1 IGVPM
6 SRASTSSG
14 CCAALSRYG
23 RGLYHGKSAR
33 LGAEVLTIR
42 STQPGSLALRQQV
55 LDSLRV
61 GGHLADLRRCVMRA
75 QLLEEV
81 YVCLG
86 VGRPL
91 VGHVVLVVDGLDRT
105 DRLTSTTVDA
115 FVRMDVEHP
124 LALVDAVHGALV
136 DARLVE
142 HVDAGLGDHVGHW
155 ALLESLRSAA
165 RPG

>member
-1 IGVPM
+1 M
-6 SRASTSSG
+6 ARSTTPSG
-14 CCAALSRYG
+14 CRAAFSWYG
-23 RGLYHGKSAR
+23 RSLSHGKSGNATGVRR
-33 LGAEVLTIR
+33 LTGRPTLPR
-42 STQPGSLALRQQV
+42 PGSFALRRQV
-55 LDSLRV
+55 LDPLRV
-61 GGHLADLRRCVMRA
+61 VGHLADLRRAARRP

-81 YVCLG
+81 RVGLG

-115 FVRMDVEHP
+115 FVRVDVEHP